1 MGVVCYNDDMNLP
14 NALFF
19 DIDGTLL
26 DTTTHQIPESAIN
39 ALNTLNDQGY
49 SICIA
54 TGRNIKMFRTL
65 KLEGLVKWKYLIL
78 NNGHVIMDGDYK
90 VLRQHTHDPK
100 IVRELIERCHRL
112 DMPVFLSGPEGDML
126 SMKANVYVEIAH
138 RYFKEP
144 IPEVKNYDGE
154 PIDQILIYEKEDF
167 DWDLFSDIQG
177 LEIRATTTTSADV
190 LKAGVSKHHS
200 ILDLLESTGHSDYY
214 IAFGDSMN
222 DYDMLQHAPISVAMG
237 NGVEAVKKI
246 AHYVAS
252 PVDEDGIAKMLSQLG
267 YLID

>member
-1 MGVVCYNDDMNLP
+1 MNLP

-26 DTTTHQIPESAIN
+26 DTNTHQIPDSAIK
-39 ALNTLNDQGY
+39 ALNALNDQGY

-54 TGRNIKMFRTL
+54 SGRNIKMFRSL

-90 VLRQHTHDPK
+90 ILRHHTHDPK
-100 IVRELIERCHRL
+100 IVRELVDRCHKL
-112 DMPVFLSGPEGDML
+112 MMPVFLSGPLGDML
-126 SMKANVYVEIAH
+126 SMKANAYVEIAH

-144 IPEVKNYDGE
+144 IPEVKDYEDE
-154 PIDQILIYEKEDF
+154 PINQILIYEREDF
-167 DWDLFSDIQG
+167 DWTIFNDIQG

-190 LKAGVSKHHS
+190 LKAGVSKHYS

-252 PVDEDGIAKMLSQLG
+252 AVDEDGIAKMLNTLG